1 MIARFAIE
9 KAPGTG
15 NFLYRNK
22 GGHFYE
28 SVGGSAGVEQGG
40 WGWGAVAV
48 DLDHDGWLDLVQTNG
63 WEGHNGRD
71 APEWQSEATRVFRNL
86 TAVAHELTFADV
98 AEQAG
103 LVHREQGRGLVQ
115 LDYDND
121 GDQDLVIFNNPE
133 LPTLVRNE
141 LDPGSDGSG
150 HWLRVFL
157 DTSARADLA
166 SDGIGSLV
174 TVRAGDL
181 RQVRYVG
188 AAAGYLGPSELSAHF
203 GLGARA
209 AGAAGSIRQRV
220 RSGLDDLRAPARRV
234 WTGT

>member
-1 MIARFAIE
+1 M
-9 KAPGTG
+9 
-15 NFLYRNK
+15 
-22 GGHFYE
+22 
-28 SVGGSAGVEQGG
+28 
-40 WGWGAVAV
+40 
-48 DLDHDGWLDLVQTNG
+48 
-63 WEGHNGRD
+63 
-71 APEWQSEATRVFRNL
+71 FRNL

-103 LVHREQGRGLVQ
+103 LVHREQGRGLVR

-157 DTSARADLA
+157 ARADLA
-166 SDGIGSLV
+166 PDGIGSLV

-220 RSGLDDLRAPARRV
+220 RSGLEDLRASARRARRV